1 MTQALLLPE
10 TSVREAGAGP
20 GLHLGEAESG
30 RWTVTVDVTRVTERE
45 SLELYIWGSSD
56 GDDWGLR
63 PMVKLPR
70 VFYCGRYQT
79 VLDLPDRSTKYLKAE
94 WHVNRWT
101 VGDVKPLFTMT
112 VFVQASKPA
121 ALTAIA

>member
-20 GLHLGEAESG
+20 GTHLGEAESE

-45 SLELYIWGSSD
+45 SLELYIWGSPD
-56 GDDWGLR
+56 GDDWGPR
-63 PMVKLPR
+63 PVVKLPR

-79 VLDLPDRSTKYLKAE
+79 TLDLPDPSTKYLKAE

-101 VGDVKPLFTMT
+101 AGDAKPLFTMT
-112 VFVQASKPA
+112 VSVQATRPA
-121 ALTAIA
+121 VLTAKS